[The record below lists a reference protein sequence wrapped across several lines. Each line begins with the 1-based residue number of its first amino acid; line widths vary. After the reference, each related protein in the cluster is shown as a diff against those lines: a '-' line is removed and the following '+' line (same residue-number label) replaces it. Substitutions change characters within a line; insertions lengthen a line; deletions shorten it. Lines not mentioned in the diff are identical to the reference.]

1 MVSTVATVIEPRQI
15 TRPTVRQQAPTKT
28 SKPARSFLAA
38 LLRSLS
44 AFVA

>member
-1 MVSTVATVIEPRQI
+1 MVSTVATVARPI
-15 TRPTVRQQAPTKT
+15 TTTVRADRQRAQTK
-28 SKPARSFLAA
+28 SRKPARSFLVA